1 MNPEGFIDFLFAYS
15 EFKEARLLRIHLS
28 KILKTIGTVL
38 EPTKMSNLSS
48 LLFSKKKIIETY

>member
-48 LLFSKKKIIETY
+48 LLFSKKKNY